1 MYVCIYILGS
11 SSTSI
16 YHHIWWNPILPW
28 NHYAIIYFCIHV
40 LSLPFLSW
48 ITSFCVRL
56 MLYPSSIG
64 SWYCVSYA
72 QRYIMPLTNLS
83 DSLHPHTRRWGVL
96 LYHCVKPTYLPGQSL
111 NIGGGGDL
119 EEGVDNTWS
128 WSGETWYQNLPWQY
142 IALYL
147 FSSRY
152 MWRYTWCT
160 STLGLKQGG

>member
-1 MYVCIYILGS
+1 MFYPYPFYHELLHFVSDWCCIPSALAIGIVYLTLKGIECLWQ
-11 SSTSI
+11 I
-16 YHHIWWNPILPW
+16 YQI
-28 NHYAIIYFCIHV
+28 ACI
-40 LSLPFLSW
+40 P
-48 ITSFCVRL
+48 T
-56 MLYPSSIG
+56 PG
-64 SWYCVSYA
+64 G
-72 QRYIMPLTNLS
+72 
-83 DSLHPHTRRWGVL
+83 GVL